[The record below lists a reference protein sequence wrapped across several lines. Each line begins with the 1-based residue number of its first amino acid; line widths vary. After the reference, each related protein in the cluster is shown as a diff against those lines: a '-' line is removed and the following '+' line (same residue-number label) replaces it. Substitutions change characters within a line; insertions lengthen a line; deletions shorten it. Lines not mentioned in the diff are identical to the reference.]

1 MTRPG
6 DRLRAVASHLF
17 DEDTMEHLIDPI
29 LADLR
34 RPLAGRASISAIA
47 VRRTRLTLYG
57 TPATSS
63 ASITR
68 AVVSSRSVADRGGST
83 PGGRASEFT
92 AKRQNGEP
100 DHDRRRHDSI

>member
-34 RPLAGRASISAIA
+34 RPLAGRVYICDRCAAHMIDA
-47 VRRTRLTLYG
+47 VRHARDIKRVDHARGRVQQICRGSRWLNSGWTRERVHG
-57 TPATSS
+57 Q
-63 ASITR
+63 
-68 AVVSSRSVADRGGST
+68 
-83 PGGRASEFT
+83 ASE
-92 AKRQNGEP
+92 
-100 DHDRRRHDSI
+100 RRAGS